1 MRQFYRSPPTPLGP
15 PSWATAVADAVGL
28 TDYSARASRT
38 VVARALIYAAVLTRS
53 VSAAAR
59 AVVGVGRETLRK
71 ALAAALPATLD
82 LLEDR
87 VARGLHAVLPRRAR
101 RRPLPVALDLHL
113 RPFYGHH
120 RTPGLCGGPPKDGA
134 RWFWGYATAVVL
146 TPGRRHTLALLAVR
160 RRETPDAIVERVLTQ
175 IGRTGVRIRYL
186 LLDRG
191 FYASGVIAALQR
203 RRVRFII
210 PMVRR
215 GRVTEPFFRR
225 HARGWFEYTIRNR
238 RHRADSVHVRV
249 AAVPQL
255 DGRPRVYVC
264 SGGFHSLPRLVLCY
278 RRRFGIEASYRQL
291 GEALART
298 TSTDPRVRLLLVAV
312 ALLIRAWWLL
322 GDGQPLGKLR
332 DQLLRWLFENT
343 SPPVPQTQPRPSTPE
358 NP

>member
-1 MRQFYRSPPTPLGP
+1 MRHTSRSSGGPLGP
-15 PSWATAVADAVGL
+15 ASWATALADALGL
-28 TDYSARASRT
+28 TDYSPRASRGM
-38 VVARALIYAAVLTRS
+38 VARALIYAAVLTRS

-59 AVVGVGRETLRK
+59 TVVAVGRETLRK

-82 LLEDR
+82 ALEDR

-113 RPFYGHH
+113 RPFYGHY
-120 RTPGLCGGPPKDGA
+120 RTPGLCGGPRKDGA

-146 TPGRRHTLALLAVR
+146 TPGRRHTLALIAVR

-175 IGRTGVRIRYL
+175 VGRTGVRIRYL

-203 RRVRFII
+203 RRLRFIL

-215 GRVTEPFFRR
+215 GRATEPFFRR
-225 HARGWFEYTIRNR
+225 QARGWFEHTIRNR
-238 RHRADSVHVRV
+238 RHRADSVTVRV
-249 AAVPQL
+249 AAIPQL
-255 DGRPRVYVC
+255 DGRSRVYVC
-264 SGGFHSLPRLVLCY
+264 SGGFHALPRVVLYY
-278 RRRFGIEASYRQL
+278 RRRFGIETSYRQL

-298 TSTDPRVRLLLVAV
+298 TTTDPRVRLLLIAV

-322 GDGQPLGKLR
+322 GDGQPLGTLR
-332 DQLLRWLFENT
+332 DQLLRWLFEKT
-343 SPPVPQTQPRPSTPE
+343 PLPVPQTQPGPSAPE